1 LHTIL
6 LGVLKYLWHSTH
18 TSWTPDQKKTFE
30 LRLQAAETSG
40 LSIEGIRAGY
50 IVQYANSLI
59 GRQFK
64 VLLQCAVFQI
74 YDLVDENHFRAW
86 KAVGELAALLWFP
99 EIVDMEGYCV
109 SLSES
114 QAVSTSTHEYFRWQ
128 ADLHVAIA
136 NFLDSFAEIDPSK
149 MITKV
154 KTHLLT
160 HAPTDVRLFG
170 PLLGAITE
178 AFESFNAVF
187 RSCSILSNHRAP
199 SRDIAIQLASQ
210 EGVKHR
216 VAGGMWPL
224 KGKDDEIIWARC
236 GPAARQLMQ
245 DEPILQRLLGWKKAE
260 LLAPG
265 MYCFGFLINAGS
277 Q

>member
-1 LHTIL
+1 
-6 LGVLKYLWHSTH
+6 
-18 TSWTPDQKKTFE
+18 
-30 LRLQAAETSG
+30 
-40 LSIEGIRAGY
+40 
-50 IVQYANSLI
+50 YANSLI
-59 GRQFK
+59 GCHFK

-74 YDLVDENHFRAW
+74 YDLVDENRFQAW
-86 KAVGELAALLWFP
+86 KAVGDLSALLWFP
-99 EIVDMEGYCV
+99 EILDMEAYC
-109 SLSES
+109 
-114 QAVSTSTHEYFRWQ
+114 

-178 AFESFNAVF
+178 AFDSFNAVF

-199 SRDIAIQLASQ
+199 SRDIAIQLAAQ

-216 VAGGMWPL
+216 VVGGMWPL
-224 KGKDDEIIWARC
+224 
-236 GPAARQLMQ
+236 
-245 DEPILQRLLGWKKAE
+245 
-260 LLAPG
+260 
-265 MYCFGFLINAGS
+265 N
-277 Q
+277 